1 MTSSVSSPAMIG
13 RENDLVNLRAALA
26 DSLTGVPRG
35 IVIAGEAGIGKTRL
49 LDEFRKE
56 ATDRVLPLVGQC
68 VDLGTVGAPYAPI
81 MNVLRDLIAARGVAA
96 VLDAAGPGQEALAAL
111 LPELRTTTGEMR
123 QPELGINRI
132 HEVVAVLLEKFSR
145 ETPLLVIIEDLH
157 WADGAT
163 RNLLRFLLKVL
174 VSGRILILLSYRSD
188 DVPRGHPLRGFLSEL
203 ERGRRIDRWELR
215 RLSRSQVRKQA
226 KAILGWAPDA
236 IALES
241 VFERS
246 EGVPFFVEELLGLDD
261 SGDSSSLPQT
271 LSELLLAR
279 YERLSEPTQ
288 HLLRLI
294 SAGGVRVKH
303 DLLSSVFD
311 GEPGALDDG
320 AREAVQ
326 ANVLV
331 ADENSY
337 AFRHALVREAI
348 HADLLPGE
356 RTRFHTRFAEALE
369 ATSGERPVAAW
380 TSYHW
385 SEAHDVAKA
394 FPASLDAM
402 VEAKRSYAYSTAAQ
416 MGERALGLW
425 DAVTDAEAIAG
436 RPKTD
441 LLGQTA
447 SALRNAGEGERS
459 LAMVNV
465 ALDECPREDW
475 ARYARLLRDKA
486 FYLAYSGVP
495 GSDEILTEALDL
507 VPEGAAGELR
517 ATIIIGLAG
526 RYMLEAR
533 LDEAVELANTGFA
546 EAQRAGSSAQSSV
559 ASNIMGV
566 SKVQIGRIDEGLA
579 DLERAR
585 ILAGDNRTAL
595 LRYRVNASDVLYLL
609 GRFEEAMELAKQ
621 GLDRARELGVE
632 RSSGVILASNAV
644 DPLFDLG
651 DWDRADA
658 LIKRSL
664 DLDPPIA
671 FTQYL
676 QRARMRS
683 TLWRGNVD
691 AAAEQYRSQRS
702 AMSRLAGMEEQ
713 SSLGVAR
720 VAGEIALAQNDPVT
734 AWERV
739 SVVIAQGRRPLPA
752 YDLSLIAVAG
762 RVVAAR
768 RATSLRSGAD
778 SEFDADSAE
787 AQLRTLLERES
798 FWPTFSVL
806 KALFEAEVGGDS
818 GLGTDVDAWNSAVQA
833 TGDAR
838 VPAHLFPYALARL
851 GEAQVAAGDKVSA
864 QESLVHA
871 AGRAAELGAGLIIA
885 SVRDVAAR
893 AGIVLDGDAPSR
905 RKPSDS
911 PELTARERQVLE
923 LLGQGLSNRQIGE
936 RLFISAKTASVHVSA
951 ILRKL
956 GASSRTEAV
965 FLARSPV

>member
-1 MTSSVSSPAMIG
+1 MIG
-13 RENDLVNLRAALA
+13 RENNLADLRAALA

-35 IVIAGEAGIGKTRL
+35 IVIAGEAGIGKSRL
-49 LDEFRKE
+49 LDEFQKE
-56 ATDRVLPLVGQC
+56 VAEKVLPLTGQC

-81 MNVLRDLIAARGVAA
+81 MNVLRELISAKGVDA
-96 VLDAAGPGQEALAAL
+96 VIEAAGPGREALAAL
-111 LPELRTTTGEMR
+111 LPELRTTSDETR

-145 ETPLLVIIEDLH
+145 ETPLLVVVEDLH

-163 RNLLRFLLKVL
+163 RNLLRFVLKVL
-174 VSGRILILLSYRSD
+174 VTGRILILLSYRSD

-215 RLSRSQVRKQA
+215 RLSRNQVRKQA
-226 KAILGWAPDA
+226 KAILGSALDA
-236 IALES
+236 LALES

-246 EGVPFFVEELLGLDD
+246 DGVPFFVEELLGFDD
-261 SGDSSSLPQT
+261 CDESGSLPQT
-271 LSELLLAR
+271 LSELLLGR

-303 DLLSSVFD
+303 ELLASVFD
-311 GEPGALDDG
+311 GEPGALDAG

-326 ANVLV
+326 ANVLL
-331 ADENSY
+331 ADEDSY

-356 RTRFHTRFAEALE
+356 RSRFHTRFAEALE

-385 SEAHDVAKA
+385 SEAHDAARA

-402 VEAKRSYAYSTAAQ
+402 AEAKLSYAYSTAAQ

-425 DAVTDAEAIAG
+425 DAVPDAEAIAG

-465 ALDECPREDW
+465 ALDECPREDRE
-475 ARYARLLRDKA
+475 RYARLLRDKA
-486 FYLAYSGVP
+486 FYLANSGVP
-495 GSDEILTEALDL
+495 GSVEILTEALDL
-507 VPEGAAGELR
+507 VPEGMAGDLR
-517 ATIIIGLAG
+517 ATIIIGMAG

-533 LDEAVELANTGFA
+533 LDEGVELANSGFT
-546 EAQRAGSSAQSSV
+546 EAQRVGSSAQASI

-566 SKVQIGRIDEGLA
+566 SKVHIGRIDEGLA

-585 ILAGDNRTAL
+585 VLAADNSSAL

-609 GRFEEAMELAKQ
+609 GRFEEATDLAKQ

-651 DWDRADA
+651 HWDRADA
-658 LIKRSL
+658 LVKRSL
-664 DLDPPIA
+664 DLDPPVA

-683 TLWRGNVD
+683 TLWRGDVE
-691 AAAEQYRSQRS
+691 AAAAQYRSQRS
-702 AMSRLAGMEEQ
+702 AMNRLGGMEEQ

-720 VAGEIALAQNDPVT
+720 VAGEIALEQNDPIS

-739 SVVIAQGRRPLPA
+739 SVVIAEGRRPLPA
-752 YDLSLIAVAG
+752 YDLSLLAVAA

-768 RATSLRSGAD
+768 RAKSARSSTDG
-778 SEFDADSAE
+778 EFDADSAE
-787 AQLRTLLERES
+787 AQLRAMLERES
-798 FWPTFSVL
+798 FWPTFPVW
-806 KALFEAEVGGDS
+806 KVMFEAEVGGDS
-818 GLGTDVDAWNSAVQA
+818 GQGTDVNAWSSAVLA
-833 TGDAR
+833 SRDAR
-838 VPAHLFPYALARL
+838 VSAHLLPYALARL
-851 GEAQVAAGDKVSA
+851 GEAQVAAGDKISA
-864 QESLVHA
+864 QASLIDA
-871 AGRAAELGAGLIIA
+871 AGRAAELGAGLIVA
-885 SVRDVAAR
+885 SVQDVAGR
-893 AGIVLDGDAPSR
+893 AGIALDGGAPRQR
-905 RKPSDS
+905 RTTDS
-911 PELTARERQVLE
+911 PELTTRERQVLE

-951 ILRKL
+951 ILRKV

-965 FLARSPV
+965 FLARSPL